1 MSAPSSIAAN
11 LACMIFLLRD
21 RPQAS
26 EEQVTAFRILLA
38 SIGFSGVRL
47 QVERGGLRIDGTL
60 VPDGTP
66 GVAELREQL
75 SAHGVR
81 ELRVPATL
89 PSPALLSLLR
99 ALAAQRGTFASV
111 DRLVAAVD
119 LEARE
124 AVYLAPDGGA
134 ASAAD
139 GTGVE
144 GLQGENDRTAFLS
157 REPLPLEDDTLLG
170 KDTQNEENV
179 GVMHFVTL
187 EQKALGRLDEL
198 LRALEEHPADPQ
210 TPDRLNE
217 VVACGDMAVQ
227 EENWGD
233 LMRTVLTLARCE
245 ERVPVGGGHGRSF
258 SIAIRRLVP
267 RSVLEQIGRLVV
279 APTQRPEAV
288 AVLRRA
294 GADGTEV
301 LLALLASAG
310 TITERRAFYGALRQ
324 MTEGTQLLINML
336 SHDEW
341 YVVRNVA
348 DLCGELRLEES
359 VPALGRHLKHPDERV
374 RRSIAG
380 ALARI
385 ASPPT
390 TEPMRQAL
398 RDPAPTVRLQAV
410 QGIDGYRSRGLTM
423 TLAVLLDEESR
434 PDLQRE
440 ILLALGRIGTPE
452 AVQALQRAASPGR
465 RLFSRKPLAI
475 RLGAVEGLQLAGGAL
490 ASQTLQGLSADDDFE
505 VRTAAK
511 HAIARLGAPQT
522 QAPKA

>member
-1 MSAPSSIAAN
+1 MSAPSSLAAN
-11 LACMIFLLRD
+11 LASMIFLLRD
-21 RPQAS
+21 RPAAS

-38 SIGFSGVRL
+38 SIGLSGARL

-66 GVAELREQL
+66 GIAELREQL

-81 ELRVPATL
+81 ELRIPATL

-99 ALAAQRGTFASV
+99 ALAAQRGTFASI

-124 AVYLAPDGGA
+124 AVYLSPDPGA
-134 ASAAD
+134 ASSAD
-139 GTGVE
+139 GTGAE
-144 GLQGENDRTAFLS
+144 SLQGENDRTAFLS
-157 REPLPLEDDTLLG
+157 REKLPAEDETFLG
-170 KDTQNEENV
+170 KDAQNEENV
-179 GVMHFVTL
+179 GVMHFVTI

-233 LMRTVLTLARCE
+233 LMRTVLTLARSE
-245 ERVPVGGGHGRSF
+245 ERVPAGGHGRSF
-258 SIAIRRLVP
+258 SIAIRRLMP
-267 RSVLEQIGRLVV
+267 RSVLEQIGRLVITP
-279 APTQRPEAV
+279 AQRPDAV

-301 LLALLASAG
+301 LLALLASAS
-310 TITERRAFYGALRQ
+310 TIAERRAFYGALRQ

-348 DLCGELRLEES
+348 DLCGELRLEEA

-423 TLAVLLDEESR
+423 TLAVLLDEESH

-475 RLGAVEGLQLAGGAL
+475 RLGAVEGLQFAGGAL
-490 ASQTLQGLSADDDFE
+490 AMQTLQGLSADDDSE
-505 VRTAAK
+505 VRAAAK
-511 HAIARLGAPQT
+511 HALSRLDAHGAQT
-522 QAPKA
+522 PKA